1 MKLFSFGKRVLNADL
16 IAAFSVK
23 SIGDNQFELKAEMQN
38 GNSFSTDFDT
48 VDELEKAVVNIAE
61 SICADTDKRKTHVHV
76 DLMRM
81 LTLSIDDYYVDPM
94 KWKSFFPDV
103 I

>member
-23 SIGDNQFELKAEMQN
+23 SAGDNQFELKAEMQN
-38 GNSFSTDFDT
+38 GNSFST
-48 VDELEKAVVNIAE
+48 VSKSIDELERDVVNIAE
-61 SICADTDKRKTHVHV
+61 SICADTDKRKTLVHV
-76 DLMRM
+76 DFIRM